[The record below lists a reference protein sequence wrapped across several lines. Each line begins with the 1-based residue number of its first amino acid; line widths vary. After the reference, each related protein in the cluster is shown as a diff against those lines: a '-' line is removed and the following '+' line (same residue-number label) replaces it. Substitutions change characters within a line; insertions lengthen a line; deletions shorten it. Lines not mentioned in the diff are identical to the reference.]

1 MKKSSY
7 INPIFAPTLMFPR
20 FAPVFRRALILLFA
34 FAVSMS
40 AQTWEVGGQQ
50 TQPQQQQAQ
59 APRKKAGKGAKKKKK
74 LRKAEKAAA
83 SLNPRPT

>member
-59 APRKKAGKGAKKKKK
+59 APRKKAGKGASVPMQSTQQQ
-74 LRKAEKAAA
+74 E
-83 SLNPRPT
+83 SGIGTFG